1 MFKRICITLAAL
13 FSLVFIV
20 PAALAA
26 NPHVLLT
33 TTAGNIEI
41 ELDND
46 KAPVSVRNFLA
57 YVKDGFYN
65 DTIFHRVIPGFMAQ
79 GGGLTADMNQ
89 KKLNA
94 PITNE
99 AKNGLKNVRGTLA
112 MARTNA
118 VDSATSQF
126 FINVVDNDFL
136 DNTPDNFGYAV
147 FGKVVKGMDVVDKMM
162 ATPTQSVSGY
172 QDVPVTPIVITSA
185 KVLP

>member
-1 MFKRICITLAAL
+1 MFKRICITLMIL
-13 FSLVFIV
+13 FSVVLIT

-57 YVKDGFYN
+57 YVNGGFYN
-65 DTIFHRVIPGFMAQ
+65 ETIFHRVIPGFMAQ
-79 GGGLTADMNQ
+79 GGGFTADMNQ
-89 KKLNA
+89 KKPNA
-94 PITNE
+94 PIANE
-99 AKNGLKNVRGTLA
+99 ATNGLKNVKGTVA
-112 MARTNA
+112 MARTNV

-136 DNTPDNFGYAV
+136 NNTPNNFGYAV
-147 FGKVVKGMDVVDKMM
+147 FGRVIKGMDVVDKMM
-162 ATPTQSVSGY
+162 AFPTQSVAGH
-172 QDVPVTPIVITSA
+172 QNVPVIPIVITSA